1 MKDRFANDVK
11 EQSASVSQQRRM
23 QQLIDFFIKRNVLN
37 VVDCYLFF
45 SSVSLQKHKKKE
57 NINIDYA
64 KVRILS
70 KSDVIRFTD
79 KTSISTYY
87 CMVEV

>member
-1 MKDRFANDVK
+1 MYENHLPNIGKI
-11 EQSASVSQQRRM
+11 E
-23 QQLIDFFIKRNVLN
+23 LN
-37 VVDCYLFF
+37 QGKYFL
-45 SSVSLQKHKKKE
+45 KKKE

-70 KSDVIRFTD
+70 KSDVIRFID

>member
-1 MKDRFANDVK
+1 MADATINRLFY
-11 EQSASVSQQRRM
+11 
-23 QQLIDFFIKRNVLN
+23 KRNVLN
-37 VVDCYLFF
+37 VVDCCLFF

-57 NINIDYA
+57 NINIDFA

-79 KTSISTYY
+79 KTTIVTHY
-87 CMVEV
+87 CITEV